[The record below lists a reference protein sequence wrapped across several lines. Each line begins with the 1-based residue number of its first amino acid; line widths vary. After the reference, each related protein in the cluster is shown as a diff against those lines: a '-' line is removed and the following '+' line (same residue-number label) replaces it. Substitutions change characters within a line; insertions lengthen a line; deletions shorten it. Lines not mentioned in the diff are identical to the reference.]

1 MQSAMPGSVVS
12 VRVRSG
18 RRILWGGI
26 SVIPR
31 DGTSADPMASR
42 SRVALACPGL
52 PAPHVAPARGRYGRT
67 PHPATARGTPGGG
80 ACRVRPAPGI
90 CLCGSRWDPPERNPT
105 SPWFTAGWSY
115 PASSGFLQAGC
126 SLVMAPGSRS
136 NFSAALPVGVLPSL
150 AGTSKV
156 VRPGSS
162 G

>member
-18 RRILWGGI
+18 RRILWGDLRHPPGWY
-26 SVIPR
+26 VGRP
-31 DGTSADPMASR
+31 DGVP
-42 SRVALACPGL
+42 LPGCPACPGL

-67 PHPATARGTPGGG
+67 PHPAAARGTPGGG